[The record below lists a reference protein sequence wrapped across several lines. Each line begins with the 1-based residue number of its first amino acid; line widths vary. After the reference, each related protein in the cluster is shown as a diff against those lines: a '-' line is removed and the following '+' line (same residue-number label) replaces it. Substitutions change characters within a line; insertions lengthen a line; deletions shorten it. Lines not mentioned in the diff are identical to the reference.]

1 MVILKLTK
9 RRRRHNCRTKYDK
22 QKDGQN
28 QKQIEKTERDWDKT
42 QQGKTNRKKLEKDFK
57 RDRAKKK
64 RKKNRRMIRQKI
76 TVEITKN
83 EIIVSFR
90 KSEKEKKVR

>member
-1 MVILKLTK
+1 M
-9 RRRRHNCRTKYDK
+9 
-22 QKDGQN
+22 
-28 QKQIEKTERDWDKT
+28 EKTERDWDKT

-64 RKKNRRMIRQKI
+64 KKKKNRRVIRQKI